1 MGRSLCFH
9 RAHAQTGTDQAA
21 RARVDRPASG
31 RRGHPF
37 RAPAERRARNLAA
50 DRARGS
56 GRPRPRRLSR
66 AAPGLGHVRQR
77 AEDRPAVDAHL
88 VQRGH
93 APTRHGRRKPHDRAA
108 RDPRGRCSRARAERL
123 SGRSRHADPPSATRR
138 RRADGPRD
146 AARSRIPRPRPRTRP
161 ARELVVLRPA
171 RARLRRRDLARHA
184 VDRADGDERGGVRTA
199 RRAAA
204 LAGIP
209 VRAHQPHGR
218 RRDGRVRAL
227 ALPRRPLPPRGGAVA
242 APRPPRSRA
251 TCARRRGMTRAGVS
265 YFGVRILR
273 HVRRDL
279 ADIAARGY
287 TSVLHTF
294 SENDLAY
301 YRGTMANIVAAS
313 HDVGLEVQM
322 CPWGLGRTFGGE
334 AESRWVTMHPE
345 ACQVLD
351 DGRRV
356 ATGCLN
362 QPAYRSF
369 CKEWADAALECGT
382 DYVFW
387 DEPHW
392 TVPDHVGIADPDRW
406 ACCCDVCR
414 ELAGGLPTQ
423 EFREASLVEF
433 LREMT
438 ARVAARGG
446 KNTICL
452 LPLTEGSHG
461 IKDWDAVAA
470 LPGLDVFATDPYWKN
485 FDEEPGAF
493 VGRFAKLLAETA
505 ARHGVR
511 PQLWVPSFG
520 LTRENIPDLEAAIES
535 TRAAG
540 IDDVWTWGYEACGH
554 MTRLATPA
562 APLVWEAVTHALTEQ
577 PPLELRPTHDLV
589 RSINVGDATV
599 SDAVARANDE
609 VAAAI
614 DAIVERLER
623 GGRLVY
629 VGAGTSGRIAASDAA
644 ECGPTF
650 STDLISAVHTEVEA
664 EEDDADLACVDV
676 GQRDVVLGV
685 SASGRTPYTLGALSQ
700 ARSAGA
706 LTIGLACVPDS
717 ELARAADLAVEVDVG
732 PEFISGSTRMKAGTA
747 QKLVLNTISTVTMVK
762 LGKTFGDLMVDVQA
776 ANEKLRARARTAVA
790 LATAASDEKVTAAMA
805 AAGGDAKV
813 AIVSLLAGVDAETAR
828 SRLSATHGVIR
839 EAVADVVG

>member
-1 MGRSLCFH
+1 M
-9 RAHAQTGTDQAA
+9 
-21 RARVDRPASG
+21 
-31 RRGHPF
+31 
-37 RAPAERRARNLAA
+37 N
-50 DRARGS
+50 
-56 GRPRPRRLSR
+56 
-66 AAPGLGHVRQR
+66 
-77 AEDRPAVDAHL
+77 
-88 VQRGH
+88 
-93 APTRHGRRKPHDRAA
+93 
-108 RDPRGRCSRARAERL
+108 
-123 SGRSRHADPPSATRR
+123 
-138 RRADGPRD
+138 
-146 AARSRIPRPRPRTRP
+146 
-161 ARELVVLRPA
+161 
-171 RARLRRRDLARHA
+171 
-184 VDRADGDERGGVRTA
+184 
-199 RRAAA
+199 
-204 LAGIP
+204 
-209 VRAHQPHGR
+209 
-218 RRDGRVRAL
+218 
-227 ALPRRPLPPRGGAVA
+227 
-242 APRPPRSRA
+242 
-251 TCARRRGMTRAGVS
+251 RAGVS

-279 ADIAARGY
+279 AEIAARGY

-301 YRGTMANIVAAS
+301 YRGTMAEIVAAS

-362 QPAYRSF
+362 QPAYRAF
-369 CKEWADAALECGT
+369 CREWADAALECGT

-392 TVPDHVGIADPDRW
+392 TVPEHVGIPDPERW

-414 ELAGGLPTQ
+414 DMFGGDMSAGLTPEL
-423 EFREASLVEF
+423 ERFRENSLTGF
-433 LREMT
+433 LRDMT
-438 ARVAARGG
+438 AHVAARGG
-446 KNTICL
+446 RNTICL

-493 VGRFAKLLAETA
+493 VGRFAKLLSDTA

-520 LTRENIPDLEAAIES
+520 LTQEDIPDLEAAIEA

-540 IDDVWTWGYEACGH
+540 IEDIWTWGYEACGH
-554 MTRLATPA
+554 MTRLATPD
-562 APLVWEAVTHALTEQ
+562 APIVWEAVTRALTRRPE
-577 PPLELRPTHDLV
+577 LELRPTRELV
-589 RSINVGDATV
+589 RAINVGDATV
-599 SDAVARANDE
+599 ADAVARAGDQI
-609 VAAAI
+609 AAAI
-614 DAIVERLER
+614 DAIVSRLEQD
-623 GGRLVY
+623 GRLIY

-664 EEDDADLACVDV
+664 EEDDAELGRPDA
-676 GQRDVVLGV
+676 GTKDVVLGV
-685 SASGRTPYTLGALSQ
+685 SASGRTPYTLGALTR
-700 ARSAGA
+700 AKAAGA
-706 LTIGLACVPDS
+706 LTVGLACTNGS
-717 ELARAADLAVEVDVG
+717 QLAEAADLAIEVDVG

-762 LGKTFGDLMVDVQA
+762 LGKTFGNLMVDVA
-776 ANEKLRARARTAVA
+776 PSNEKLRARARTAVA
-790 LATAASDEKVTAAMA
+790 LATAAPDAEVGAAMA
-805 AAGGDAKV
+805 AADGNAKV

-828 SRLSATHGVIR
+828 SRLSAARGVIR
-839 EAVADVVG
+839 EAVGDVVG

>member
-1 MGRSLCFH
+1 MS
-9 RAHAQTGTDQAA
+9 
-21 RARVDRPASG
+21 
-31 RRGHPF
+31 
-37 RAPAERRARNLAA
+37 
-50 DRARGS
+50 
-56 GRPRPRRLSR
+56 
-66 AAPGLGHVRQR
+66 
-77 AEDRPAVDAHL
+77 
-88 VQRGH
+88 
-93 APTRHGRRKPHDRAA
+93 
-108 RDPRGRCSRARAERL
+108 
-123 SGRSRHADPPSATRR
+123 
-138 RRADGPRD
+138 
-146 AARSRIPRPRPRTRP
+146 
-161 ARELVVLRPA
+161 
-171 RARLRRRDLARHA
+171 
-184 VDRADGDERGGVRTA
+184 
-199 RRAAA
+199 
-204 LAGIP
+204 
-209 VRAHQPHGR
+209 
-218 RRDGRVRAL
+218 
-227 ALPRRPLPPRGGAVA
+227 
-242 APRPPRSRA
+242 
-251 TCARRRGMTRAGVS
+251 RAGVS

-279 ADIAARGY
+279 ADIAARSY

-301 YRGTMANIVAAS
+301 YRATMAGIVAAS
-313 HDVGLEVQM
+313 HDLGLEVQM
-322 CPWGLGRTFGGE
+322 CPWGVGRTFGGE

-362 QPAYRSF
+362 QPAYRAF

-392 TVPDHVGIADPDRW
+392 TVPEHVGIDDPDRW
-406 ACCCDVCR
+406 ACCCEHCR
-414 ELAGGLPTQ
+414 ELAGGTPTQ
-423 EFREASLVEF
+423 QFREASLVDF

-438 ARVAARGG
+438 EHVAARGG

-520 LTRENIPDLEAAIES
+520 LARDDIPDLEAAIES

-554 MTRLATPA
+554 MTHLATPD
-562 APLVWEAVTHALTEQ
+562 APLVWEAVTHALTRRPE
-577 PPLELRPTHDLV
+577 LELRPTRDLV
-589 RSINVGDATV
+589 RSMNVGDATV
-599 SDAVARANDE
+599 ADAVAGANDQI
-609 VAAAI
+609 AAAI
-614 DAIVERLER
+614 DAIVERLED

-650 STDLISAVHTEVEA
+650 STDLISAVHTELEA
-664 EEDDADLACVDV
+664 EEDDAELARLDV
-676 GQRDVVLGV
+676 GDDDVVLGV
-685 SASGRTPYTLGALSQ
+685 SASGRTPYTLGALGR
-700 ARSAGA
+700 ARDAGA
-706 LTIGLACVPDS
+706 LTIGLACVRGS
-717 ELARAADLAVEVDVG
+717 ALARDADLPIEVDVG

-747 QKLVLNTISTVTMVK
+747 QKLVLNAISTVTMVK
-762 LGKTFGDLMVDVQA
+762 LGKTFGDLMVDVRPS
-776 ANEKLRARARTAVA
+776 NEKLRARARTAVA
-790 LATAASDEKVTAAMA
+790 LATSAPEDEVDAALA

-813 AIVSLLAGVDAETAR
+813 AIVSLLVGVDAETAR
-828 SRLSATHGVIR
+828 SRLRASGGVVR
-839 EAVADVVG
+839 EAVTDVVG

>member
-1 MGRSLCFH
+1 M
-9 RAHAQTGTDQAA
+9 
-21 RARVDRPASG
+21 
-31 RRGHPF
+31 
-37 RAPAERRARNLAA
+37 N
-50 DRARGS
+50 
-56 GRPRPRRLSR
+56 
-66 AAPGLGHVRQR
+66 
-77 AEDRPAVDAHL
+77 
-88 VQRGH
+88 
-93 APTRHGRRKPHDRAA
+93 
-108 RDPRGRCSRARAERL
+108 
-123 SGRSRHADPPSATRR
+123 
-138 RRADGPRD
+138 
-146 AARSRIPRPRPRTRP
+146 
-161 ARELVVLRPA
+161 
-171 RARLRRRDLARHA
+171 
-184 VDRADGDERGGVRTA
+184 
-199 RRAAA
+199 
-204 LAGIP
+204 
-209 VRAHQPHGR
+209 
-218 RRDGRVRAL
+218 
-227 ALPRRPLPPRGGAVA
+227 
-242 APRPPRSRA
+242 
-251 TCARRRGMTRAGVS
+251 RAGVS

-301 YRGTMANIVAAS
+301 YRGTMAEVVTAS
-313 HDVGLEVQM
+313 HEVGLEVQM

-334 AESRWVTMHPE
+334 AESRWVTMHPDE
-345 ACQVLD
+345 CQVLD

-362 QPAYRSF
+362 QPGYRAF

-392 TVPDHVGIADPDRW
+392 TVPAHVGIDDPERW

-414 ELAGGLPTQ
+414 ELAGGEVTQ
-423 EFREASLVEF
+423 EFREASLVDF

-438 ARVAARGG
+438 AHVAARGG

-470 LPGLDVFATDPYWKN
+470 LPGLNVFATDPYWKN

-493 VGRFAKLLAETA
+493 VGRFAQLLAETA

-520 LTRENIPDLEAAIES
+520 LTEEDIPDLEAAIAS

-540 IDDVWTWGYEACGH
+540 IEDIWTWGYEACGH
-554 MTRLATPA
+554 MTHLATPD
-562 APLVWEAVTHALTEQ
+562 APLVWEAVTRALTQ
-577 PPLELRPTHDLV
+577 PAGLELRPTRELV

-599 SDAVARANDE
+599 PDAVARATDE
-609 VAAAI
+609 IATAIAAI
-614 DAIVERLER
+614 VARLEG

-650 STDLISAVHTEVEA
+650 STDLISAVHTEAEA
-664 EEDDADLACVDV
+664 EEDDAELAQLEV
-676 GQRDVVLGV
+676 GPQDAVLGV
-685 SASGRTPYTLGALSQ
+685 SASGRTPYTLGALDR
-700 ARSAGA
+700 AREAGA
-706 LTIGLACVPDS
+706 LTIGLACVRNS
-717 ELARAADLAVEVDVG
+717 ELARVADLPIEVDVG

-747 QKLVLNTISTVTMVK
+747 QKLVLNTISTLTMVK
-762 LGKTFGDLMVDVQA
+762 LGKTFGNLMVDVA
-776 ANEKLRARARTAVA
+776 PSNAKLRARARTAVA
-790 LATAASDEKVTAAMA
+790 LATAAPEEEVSAAIA
-805 AAGGDAKV
+805 AADGDAKV

-828 SRLSATHGVIR
+828 SRLSAAHGVIR